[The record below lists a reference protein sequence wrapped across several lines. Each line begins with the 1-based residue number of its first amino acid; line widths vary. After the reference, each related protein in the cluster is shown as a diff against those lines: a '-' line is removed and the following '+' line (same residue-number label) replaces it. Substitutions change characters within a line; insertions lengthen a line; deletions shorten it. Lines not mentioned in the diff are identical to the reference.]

1 MNPAELRTALADG
14 KPVVGTMVF
23 EFNTPGIGLI
33 AAEAGAEFVLYD
45 MEHTGWSIESIRA
58 QMAWSRS
65 APITRLV
72 RVPASQYDYVSR
84 ALDVGAQGVMAPMV
98 ESAEQ
103 ARAIAA
109 ASCYPPDG
117 RRGAAF
123 GSAHDGYS
131 PGAVLDKMRAANAE
145 RIMIAQ
151 VETATGV
158 KNAREIAAVPG
169 IDVLWVGQ
177 FDLTVSL
184 GIPGQFDHPDFVA
197 AVETVADAARNAG
210 KACGAMALSVED
222 ARTWMARGYTMIA
235 YSGDLWIYQ
244 QALTESLK
252 AFNVALK
259 GDPTG
264 WAIVDSN
271 H

>member
-1 MNPAELRTALADG
+1 MSPSELKQALADG
-14 KPVVGTMVF
+14 QVVAGTMVF

-72 RVPASQYDYVSR
+72 RVPATQYDYISR

-103 ARAIAA
+103 ATAIAT
-109 ASCYPPDG
+109 ASSYPPEG

-123 GSAHDGYS
+123 GIAHDGYA

-145 RIMIAQ
+145 RVMIAQ
-151 VETATGV
+151 VETITGV

-169 IDVLWVGQ
+169 IDILWVGQ

-184 GIPGQFDHPDFVA
+184 EIPGQFDHPDFVA
-197 AVETVADAARNAG
+197 AVKAVADAARNAG
-210 KACGAMALSVED
+210 KACGAMALSVDD
-222 ARTWMARGYTMIA
+222 AKTWVSRGYNMIA

-244 QALTESLK
+244 LALTGSLR
-252 AFNVALK
+252 ALR
-259 GDPTG
+259 D
-264 WAIVDSN
+264 AL
-271 H
+271 

>member
-1 MNPAELRTALADG
+1 MNPTALRKALAAG
-14 KPVVGTMVF
+14 QLVVGTMVF

-65 APITRLV
+65 APMTRLV
-72 RVPASQYDYVSR
+72 RVPATQYDYISR
-84 ALDVGAQGVMAPMV
+84 ALDVGAQGVMAPLV
-98 ESAEQ
+98 VSAAQ
-103 ARAIAA
+103 AAAIVA

-123 GSAHDGYS
+123 GIAHDGYA
-131 PGAVLDKMRAANAE
+131 PGPVLDKMRAANSE

-151 VETATGV
+151 VETAAGV
-158 KNAREIAAVPG
+158 KNAHEIAAVSG
-169 IDVLWVGQ
+169 IDILWVGQ

-197 AVETVADAARNAG
+197 AVESVADAARSAG

-222 ARTWMARGYTMIA
+222 ARVWASRGYSMIA

-244 QALTESLK
+244 QALAGSL
-252 AFNVALK
+252 NALK
-259 GDPTG
+259 G
-264 WAIVDSN
+264 AL
-271 H
+271 

>member
-1 MNPAELRTALADG
+1 MNPAALRNALLDG
-14 KPVVGTMVF
+14 RPVIGSMVF

-65 APITRLV
+65 APITRFV
-72 RVPASQYDYVSR
+72 RVPATQYDYISR
-84 ALDVGAQGVMAPMV
+84 ALDVGAQGVMVPMV

-123 GSAHDGYS
+123 GIAHDRYA
-131 PGAVLDKMRAANAE
+131 PGPVLDKMRAANSD

-151 VETATGV
+151 IETEAGV
-158 KNAREIAAVPG
+158 ANASEIAEVPG
-169 IDVLWVGQ
+169 IDILWVGQ

-197 AVETVADAARNAG
+197 AVETVADAAGTAD

-222 ARTWMARGYTMIA
+222 ARVWIARGYTVIA

-244 QALTESLK
+244 QALAHSLL
-252 AFNVALK
+252 ALK
-259 GDPTG
+259 DEL
-264 WAIVDSN
+264 
-271 H
+271 

>member
-1 MNPAELRTALADG
+1 MSPSELKRALADG
-14 KPVVGTMVF
+14 QVVVGTMVF

-45 MEHTGWSIESIRA
+45 MEHTGWSTDSIRA

-65 APITRLV
+65 APITRIV
-72 RVPASQYDYVSR
+72 RVPASQYDYISR

-98 ESAEQ
+98 ESLEQ
-103 ARAIAA
+103 ATAIAA
-109 ASCYPPDG
+109 ASCYPPEG

-123 GSAHDGYS
+123 GIAHDGYA
-131 PGAVLDKMRAANAE
+131 PGPVLDKMLAANAE

-151 VETATGV
+151 VETSAGV

-169 IDVLWVGQ
+169 IDILWVGQ

-184 GIPGQFDHPDFVA
+184 GIPGQFDHPEFLA
-197 AVETVADAARNAG
+197 AVATVADAANGAG
-210 KACGAMALSVED
+210 KVCGAMALSVDD
-222 ARTWMARGYTMIA
+222 AKAWVSRGYTMIA

-244 QALTESLK
+244 QALAGSLK
-252 AFNVALK
+252 ALKDAL
-259 GDPTG
+259 
-264 WAIVDSN
+264 
-271 H
+271 